1 MNHRFP
7 ILIVEDDRL
16 SRKFLETT
24 IRKTGNEVVSVE
36 NGKKALEIMSERFF
50 PIILTDWMM
59 PEMDGIELCKAIR
72 KNSNASSIYVY
83 IILLT
88 VRDSQDDIITGF
100 EAGAD
105 DYLTKPVNLAELIAR
120 INTGKRIL
128 ELERSLKRAN
138 EELRKRGQE

>member
-1 MNHRFP
+1 MNHRLP

-72 KNSNASSIYVY
+72 KNSNASSTYVY

>member
-59 PEMDGIELCKAIR
+59 PEMDGIELCKAI
-72 KNSNASSIYVY
+72 SPTTSVIV
-83 IILLT
+83 L
-88 VRDSQDDIITGF
+88 
-100 EAGAD
+100 
-105 DYLTKPVNLAELIAR
+105 
-120 INTGKRIL
+120 
-128 ELERSLKRAN
+128 
-138 EELRKRGQE
+138 